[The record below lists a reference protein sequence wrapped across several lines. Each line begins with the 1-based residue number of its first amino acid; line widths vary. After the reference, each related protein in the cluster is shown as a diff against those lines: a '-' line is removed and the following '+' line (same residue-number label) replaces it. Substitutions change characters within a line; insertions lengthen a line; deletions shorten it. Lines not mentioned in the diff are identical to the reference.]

1 MWKLEMY
8 MLVIK
13 ENVWYNEVIIYDDML
28 NINEMFIYIDDVNED
43 VYITVMNKGEDY
55 MLRNDCELYNDEN

>member
-1 MWKLEMY
+1 

-28 NINEMFIYIDDVNED
+28 NINEMFI
-43 VYITVMNKGEDY
+43 
-55 MLRNDCELYNDEN
+55 LQ

>member
-1 MWKLEMY
+1 MY